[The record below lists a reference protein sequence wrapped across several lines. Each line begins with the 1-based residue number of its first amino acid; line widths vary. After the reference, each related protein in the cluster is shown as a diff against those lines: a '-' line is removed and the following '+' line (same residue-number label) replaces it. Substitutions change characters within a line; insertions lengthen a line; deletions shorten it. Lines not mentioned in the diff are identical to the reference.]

1 MSERCYRCFRPL
13 TNCYCRE
20 IVPVDSGIK
29 FVFLM
34 HPKEAYRQK
43 TGTGRLS
50 ALSLPGSEILV
61 GINFNDNARLKELIS
76 ARDGQGGYGAG
87 AGFYPVVLYPSPTA
101 LFSDD
106 PVFREALAGRKLLV
120 IILDATWFFAHK
132 ILTLSTCLRGLPC
145 LSFRGAYRSE
155 FRIKRQPAPECLSTI
170 ESAAYLIRELK
181 TAGLANPTADET
193 RLLGLFRKMVDF
205 QIEAEQA
212 HNEALAAE
220 IRPDLFKRQG

>member
-13 TNCYCRE
+13 SNCFCPD
-20 IVPVDSGIK
+20 IVPQDTGVK

-50 ALSLPGSEILV
+50 ALSLAGSEILV
-61 GINFNDNARLKELIS
+61 GINFDGNARLAELTS
-76 ARDGQGGYGAG
+76 ARDGRGGYGDG
-87 AGFYPVVLYPSPTA
+87 AGFYPVVLYPSPNA
-101 LFSDD
+101 RRSGD
-106 PVFREALAGRKLLV
+106 PAFREALAGRRLLV
-120 IILDATWFFAHK
+120 IILDATWFFARK
-132 ILTLSTCLRGLPC
+132 MLIASTCLRDLPC
-145 LSFRGAYRSE
+145 LSFGAGYRSE

-181 TAGLANPTADET
+181 SAGLASPAADEN
-193 RLLGLFRKMVDF
+193 RLLDLFRKMVDI

-212 HNEALAAE
+212 RHEEMAAE
-220 IRPDLFKRQG
+220 LRPDLFKRQV